1 MRRWRIRICLARP
14 ASTIR
19 IHDPRP
25 GTTASLKRSFVLI
38 GNLFDTSA
46 ANRHKEFRAQSKEAI
61 VLAEIDECRRAVL
74 ERKRRTEAYH
84 APRNTQG
91 EFRETLP
98 GVVGTLASIMEA
110 YDRDIADH
118 QVRVAS
124 IACDLAGE
132 MGWDEEHVQALRVA
146 SLLHD
151 VGKMTVSREILNKPG
166 RLDAEEVFQMKL
178 HAAAGHAILKDIR
191 FPWPIAEGV
200 LQHHE
205 RMDGSG
211 YPRGLRGDEILPMA
225 RVLAIADVFDA
236 MISARSYRPALE
248 LEVVLAELEGQ
259 AGTLLDARMVETCV
273 SLFREK
279 QCEPPCRNVTGGRS
293 TSDPDCLIRMVA
305 NRPALRLGNL

>member
-1 MRRWRIRICLARP
+1 M
-14 ASTIR
+14 
-19 IHDPRP
+19 
-25 GTTASLKRSFVLI
+25 I

-166 RLDAEEVFQMKL
+166 RLDAEEVL
-178 HAAAGHAILKDIR
+178 SNEVTCRGWSRHI
-191 FPWPIAEGV
+191 
-200 LQHHE
+200 E
-205 RMDGSG
+205 RH
-211 YPRGLRGDEILPMA
+211 
-225 RVLAIADVFDA
+225 
-236 MISARSYRPALE
+236 
-248 LEVVLAELEGQ
+248 
-259 AGTLLDARMVETCV
+259 TV
-273 SLFREK
+273 SLADYR
-279 QCEPPCRNVTGGRS
+279 GGFATPR
-293 TSDPDCLIRMVA
+293 A
-305 NRPALRLGNL
+305 HGRLGLPERFERR